1 MARRIFISGTVASGN
16 YDSETMSADYPDL
29 VMPAIT
35 FYDALGAVVTPTA
48 GTVKVLVSA
57 DGLNYVETKRSTFNA
72 NESYLATRQLPA
84 FAGLAIKCRIVLN
97 GIVGATSF
105 NATVWRGD
113 TDQQIPVTVSANGNE
128 RVKVDSSQTGFWD
141 GREFRLNEPLTI
153 AATPFV
159 IRLTAPI
166 DFILKTQKLI
176 SNAEQITMLAY
187 RSGDGV
193 AGGTWTPSKH
203 YAPNSVMSKAP
214 SYAGRI
220 SVDIGGTFVAT
231 VPENYRER
239 IVAKSSGATAQQQ
252 TVGAESIAERGLP
265 MEIYY
270 LVFTGNG
277 GIGDFN
283 LLLEERP

>member
-1 MARRIFISGTVASGN
+1 MSKRVFISGVIANGN

-35 FYDALGAVVTPTA
+35 FYDALGAVITPTA

-57 DGLNYVETKRSTFNA
+57 DGLNYVQTKHSMFNA
-72 NESYLATRQLPA
+72 KESYLATRQLPS
-84 FAGLAIKCRIVLN
+84 FAGLAIKCRIVLS

-113 TDQQIPVTVSANGNE
+113 VDQQIPVTVSANGNE

-141 GREFRLNEPLTI
+141 GREFRLNEPLSLT
-153 AATPFV
+153 TDPFV
-159 IRLTAPI
+159 IRITAPI

-176 SNAEQITMLAY
+176 SNAEEITMLAY
-187 RSGDGV
+187 RSGDGT
-193 AGGTWTPSKH
+193 AGGTWNPSKH
-203 YAPNSVMSKAP
+203 YAPNNDMSTAP

-220 SVDIGGTFVAT
+220 AVDIGGTFVAT

-239 IVAKSSGATAQQQ
+239 IVSKSAGATAQQQ

-265 MEIYY
+265 MGTYY

>member
-1 MARRIFISGTVASGN
+1 MSRRIFISGAVTNGN

-57 DGLNYVETKRSTFNA
+57 DGLNYVETKHSMFNA
-72 NESYLATRQLPA
+72 KESYLSTRQLPA
-84 FAGLAIKCRIVLN
+84 FAGLAIKCRIVIN

-105 NATVWRGD
+105 NAIVWRGD
-113 TDQQIPVTVSANGNE
+113 VDQQIPVTVSANGNE

-153 AATPFV
+153 TATPFV
-159 IRLTAPI
+159 IRITAPI

-176 SNAEQITMLAY
+176 ANAEQITMLAY
-187 RSGDGV
+187 RSEDG
-193 AGGTWTPSKH
+193 AEGGAWAPSKH
-203 YAPNSVMSKAP
+203 YAPNNGMSTTP

-231 VPENYRER
+231 VPANYRER
-239 IVAKSSGATAQQQ
+239 IVSKSAGATAQQQ

-265 MEIYY
+265 METYY